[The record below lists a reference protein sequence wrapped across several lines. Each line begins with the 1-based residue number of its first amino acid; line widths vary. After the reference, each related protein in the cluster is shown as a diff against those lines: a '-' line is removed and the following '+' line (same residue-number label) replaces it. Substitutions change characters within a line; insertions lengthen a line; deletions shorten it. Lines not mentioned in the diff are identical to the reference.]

1 MRKGEHDATTI
12 WCDRSA
18 RLSMGWRWDGSPP
31 FKRALGLNF
40 RPGAVAE
47 KLLHRPR
54 YQIAIL
60 DTFSGTDALAGMFYR
75 SFLQ

>member
-1 MRKGEHDATTI
+1 MRPQSGVTGRPDF
-12 WCDRSA
+12 
-18 RLSMGWRWDGSPP
+18 LWDGDGMDLPP
-31 FKRALGLNF
+31 FKRALGLNL

-60 DTFSGTDALAGMFYR
+60 DTFSRD
-75 SFLQ
+75 